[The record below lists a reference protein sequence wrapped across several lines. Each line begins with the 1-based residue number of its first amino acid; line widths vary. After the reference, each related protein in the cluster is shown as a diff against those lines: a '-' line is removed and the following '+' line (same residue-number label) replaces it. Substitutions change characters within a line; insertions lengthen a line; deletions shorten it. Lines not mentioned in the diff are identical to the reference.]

1 MQALKRQSLSCMV
14 PQLIKFWSDAQ
25 KVLVYPWR
33 SPRVSTHRDV
43 GAWIESH
50 EEVST
55 FSSSPQEVIHK
66 AWKFC
71 VIVRPVGEQAYLF
84 NLTGKNAKFKQHTI
98 SLFVNSFQ
106 EKKNKKKTAILSHL
120 FEKAQTFPYNH
131 PHIWATSPFWLK
143 QNRKQQVVKLVNN
156 LHKLVLPK
164 NGYELVDSSCL

>member
-1 MQALKRQSLSCMV
+1 MQALKRQSLACMV
-14 PQLIKFWSDAQ
+14 PQLIKFWSDSQ

-33 SPRVSTHRDV
+33 SPRVSTRKDV

-106 EKKNKKKTAILSHL
+106 GKKNKKKSYFKPL
-120 FEKAQTFPYNH
+120 FKKAQTFPYNH

-143 QNRKQQVVKLVNN
+143 QNRKQQIVKLVNN
-156 LHKLVLPK
+156 LHQVSVA
-164 NGYELVDSSCL
+164 YELVDSSCL